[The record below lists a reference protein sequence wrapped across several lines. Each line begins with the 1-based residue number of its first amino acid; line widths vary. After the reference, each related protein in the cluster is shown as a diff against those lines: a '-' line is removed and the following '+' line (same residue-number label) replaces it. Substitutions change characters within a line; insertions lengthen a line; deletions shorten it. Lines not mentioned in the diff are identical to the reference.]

1 MNQINL
7 SVAAIAEESE
17 MKLVICDYCYAEKR
31 ILPAKYRKHVRDPDK
46 PSRRARW
53 INTCEDHRKMLSTQK
68 SSAILAS
75 LMDEEIQADGILTQF
90 SKGANDLP
98 EWDISQGWPQNE

>member
-1 MNQINL
+1 
-7 SVAAIAEESE
+7 
-17 MKLVICDYCYAEKR
+17 
-31 ILPAKYRKHVRDPDK
+31 
-46 PSRRARW
+46 
-53 INTCEDHRKMLSTQK
+53 MLSTQK